1 MKDEATEAGKQ
12 KARLNIP
19 AGTLAIIPLRNRVL
33 FPSMMMPL
41 SVNKQERRQIV
52 EEAVRQQMPI
62 GFVTLRDTK
71 AENPAPSDLY
81 KVGTAA
87 DVLRVFSLPDGQR
100 QVLVQ
105 GRRRFEIAEFIQT
118 EPALIARV
126 TMLGRKLTV
135 EELFTDNTQNT

>member
-41 SVNKQERRQIV
+41 SVNRPARRQIV

-62 GFVTLRDTK
+62 GFVTLKDSKMEKTDKMDKKTDAMSKTSDKMKKSDGMMDKKDPMITK
-71 AENPAPSDLY
+71 DEM
-81 KVGTAA
+81 T
-87 DVLRVFSLPDGQR
+87 R
-100 QVLVQ
+100 
-105 GRRRFEIAEFIQT
+105 
-118 EPALIARV
+118 
-126 TMLGRKLTV
+126 
-135 EELFTDNTQNT
+135 

>member
-41 SVNKQERRQIV
+41 SVNRPARRQIV
-52 EEAVRQQMPI
+52 EEAVRQQIPI
-62 GFVTLRDTK
+62 GFVTLKDSK
-71 AENPAPSDLY
+71 VENPAPSDLF

-87 DVLRVFSLPDGQR
+87 DVLRVFSLPDG
-100 QVLVQ
+100 
-105 GRRRFEIAEFIQT
+105 
-118 EPALIARV
+118 
-126 TMLGRKLTV
+126 
-135 EELFTDNTQNT
+135 